1 MGDPLK
7 FSKDKPAY
15 TVDRYRDAEIVH
27 GRMSMLAIAGM
38 LLAEVYHPLFPKA
51 TGTAYEQML
60 KVGEVTGPMFLFGWA
75 IHMHMQEAQR
85 FYLRYKTWTKWLRAK
100 SLALTSGIL
109 LTLLLR
115 TRRTRS
121 LDRTK
126 NSTTAALLC
135 SLLSVCSLR
144 KVSPASLSCLSS

>member
-85 FYLRYKTWTKWLRAK
+85 FYLRYKN
-100 SLALTSGIL
+100 
-109 LTLLLR
+109 
-115 TRRTRS
+115 
-121 LDRTK
+121 LDEMAEGQVPGAYEWDPLNIAPK
-126 NSTTAALLC
+126 NEADKIARQNQEPTTAALLC
-135 SLLSVCSLR
+135 SLLS
-144 KVSPASLSCLSS
+144 